1 MAQNSSRQRWLTLIT
16 LLGSG
21 GLVVGLI
28 WAYWMFGSQLALA
41 QGADSTM
48 DVLTAGVLAWTVAV
62 ASKNP
67 DKEHP
72 FGHSRAEPIGALVV
86 AVVAGVLAF
95 EVGRNAIEAIIEQK
109 SARVDWLLV
118 VVFGAKS
125 VFKTLIFL
133 FSTAS
138 FRLTKSPAMKALAV
152 DARNDVLVSILAI
165 TGFFGVREGYYMLDA
180 WLALPVAGWIA
191 WTGFELA
198 RENIRYLMGEAP
210 PEERQD
216 ELRLLASKVEGV
228 QAAHDLRA
236 HYIGTVLQVQV
247 HIVVKPDLT
256 VLQAHDIGEAVRA
269 RLEHEEDVGHCAVHI
284 DVK

>member
-1 MAQNSSRQRWLTLIT
+1 
-16 LLGSG
+16 
-21 GLVVGLI
+21 
-28 WAYWMFGSQLALA
+28 
-41 QGADSTM
+41 
-48 DVLTAGVLAWTVAV
+48 
-62 ASKNP
+62 
-67 DKEHP
+67 
-72 FGHSRAEPIGALVV
+72 
-86 AVVAGVLAF
+86 
-95 EVGRNAIEAIIEQK
+95 
-109 SARVDWLLV
+109 
-118 VVFGAKS
+118 
-125 VFKTLIFL
+125 
-133 FSTAS
+133 
-138 FRLTKSPAMKALAV
+138 
-152 DARNDVLVSILAI
+152 
-165 TGFFGVREGYYMLDA
+165 MLDA

-198 RENIRYLMGEAP
+198 RENIRYLMCEAP

-228 QAAHDLRA
+228 EAAHDLRA

>member
-1 MAQNSSRQRWLTLIT
+1 MANNSSRQRWLTLVT

-21 GLVVGLI
+21 GLVVGLF
-28 WAYWMFGSQLALA
+28 WAYWAFGSQLALA

-62 ASKNP
+62 AAQNP

-95 EVGRNAIEAIIEQK
+95 EVGRNAVEALLDHEPM
-109 SARVDWLLV
+109 RVDWLLV

-152 DARNDVLVSILAI
+152 DARNDVMVSILAI
-165 TGFFGVREGYYMLDA
+165 TGFFGVRAGYPTLDA

-198 RENIRYLMGEAP
+198 RDNIRYLMGEAP
-210 PEERQD
+210 PEERQE
-216 ELRLLASKVEGV
+216 ELRQLASKVDGV
-228 QAAHDLRA
+228 LAAHDLRA
-236 HYIGTVLQVQV
+236 HYLGTVLQVQV
-247 HIVVKPDLT
+247 HIVVSPELS
-256 VLQAHDIGEAVRA
+256 VLQAHDIGEAVRQL
-269 RLEHEEDVGHCAVHI
+269 LEREEDVGQCSVHI
-284 DVK
+284 DVR